1 MQVLEYQTHYCPLGF
16 VFSKKLLGE
25 ANVQQIANETKCDP
39 AQVVLS
45 WLKKLGFYVIPR
57 SSNEDHLR
65 LNFNLHEIDS
75 KYDVMLQSL
84 KKDENKNFRCYMIDI
99 SLNALFQ
106 EISWD
111 NGQVEELKTGTEE
124 EQRK

>member
-1 MQVLEYQTHYCPLGF
+1 MCWQ
-16 VFSKKLLGE
+16 LLGE

-84 KKDENKNFRCYMIDI
+84 KKDGDEVLCYMIDK
-99 SLNALFQ
+99 SMEYSPKCAN
-106 EISWD
+106 E
-111 NGQVEELKTGTEE
+111 
-124 EQRK
+124 